1 MRSVLERDFT
11 GRTISAVHVDPKGG
25 PLVVRDLTGLGPDE
39 ALLGRQIADVRRRGK
54 FLILDLGPEATG
66 ILINPKLAGR
76 LQRCGPDQ
84 SPQGR
89 PLVSFSFE
97 ETEQT
102 LHYLD
107 PKRMG
112 QVYVSSDPLEVPTF
126 ASMGPDAMAVD
137 RRTFADR
144 LRRFRGE
151 IKGVLAREKFIAGI
165 GNAYADE
172 ILWQAKIHPYTK
184 RPALSEPQVDDLYEA
199 MKATLVEAGH
209 LAREAMGPELHL
221 KPRDFHR
228 VHLRGGEPCGRCGTS
243 ISEIRARRRVTNFC
257 RSCQPG
263 GLIRGL

>member
-1 MRSVLERDFT
+1 MRDM
-11 GRTISAVHVDPKGG
+11 
-25 PLVVRDLTGLGPDE
+25 TGLGPEE
-39 ALLGRQIADVRRRGK
+39 ALLGRRIVDIRRRGK
-54 FLILDLGPEATG
+54 FLIVDLGPEAPK
-66 ILINPKLAGR
+66 IMINPKLAGR
-76 LQRCGPDQ
+76 LQRCGPDER
-84 SPQGR
+84 PQGR
-89 PLVSFSFE
+89 PLVSFSFDDRGD
-97 ETEQT
+97 T

-107 PKRMG
+107 TKRMG
-112 QVYVSSDPLEVPTF
+112 QVYLTSDPLDVPTF
-126 ASMGPDAMAVD
+126 PSMGPDAMAVD
-137 RRTFADR
+137 RTTFAER

-151 IKGVLAREKFIAGI
+151 IKGILARERFIAGI

-184 RPALSEPQVDDLYEA
+184 RPALTETQVDDLFEA
-199 MKATLVEAGH
+199 MKATLIEAGH

-228 VHLRGGEPCGRCGTS
+228 VHLRGGEPCERCGTS